1 MNRADPSRSAESGVA
16 ALLSDYRKFA
26 GARLWLALAL
36 MLSGA
41 VAEAFGLLMIVPLAT
56 IATGSSSASL
66 GRFTGWADNFP
77 ADQRLLIVLAL
88 FIGAMGL
95 RSLLLYA
102 RDVELA
108 RLEADYVASLR
119 LRSAATLARKGWSFA
134 SRIGQA
140 GMQSLLLNDVPRA
153 GLAINHVQ
161 ALLVA
166 AVMLAVQLTLA
177 AILSPKLTLVAL
189 LILVAGA
196 LLSVSWMRRGVES
209 GMALSETAEDSTS
222 SGFRLHAGLKA
233 ALAQGTV
240 HPFLDEYR
248 TSLAGVTDRNVQ
260 FTRDFSAARQMGA
273 LGAALA
279 AALLLFVGVQV
290 LALPFPVLIA
300 SLVLFARMSAPAQGL
315 QQSAQLVAAHAAAF
329 TAIEQRL
336 GPLGPP
342 AAAAPSAR
350 PLEWRELRLDG
361 VAFEHQPS
369 LGLPATSLRLKRGEW
384 IGLAGV
390 SGAGKTTLVDLVV
403 GLLSPEAGTIS
414 ADGRPLGGERLE
426 QWRAG
431 LAYVGQDGAV
441 FNDSV
446 RGNLLAEGAAA
457 DEDALWRALD
467 LAGLATRVRAFPQ
480 GLDESVGDRGSVLSG
495 GERQRLVLARALLRN
510 PTLLILDEATAA
522 LDAKGEAQLLK
533 RLRALKPRPAAI
545 VIAHRE
551 STLRH
556 CDSVIELQHDGREK
570 AAH

>member
-1 MNRADPSRSAESGVA
+1 MSRAQPGGVA

-41 VAEAFGLLMIVPLAT
+41 IAEGFGLLMIVPLAT
-56 IATGSSSASL
+56 IAMGERNTSL
-66 GRFTGWADNFP
+66 GRFTGWADQFP
-77 ADQRLLIVLAL
+77 ADQRFSIAL
-88 FIGAMGL
+88 GLFVGAMAV
-95 RSLLLYA
+95 RSALLYA
-102 RDVELA
+102 RDVQLA

-119 LRSAATLARKGWSFA
+119 LRSAATLARKGWPFA

-153 GLAINHVQ
+153 GLAINNVQ

-166 AVMLAVQLTLA
+166 AVMLAVQLTLTT
-177 AILSPKLTLVAL
+177 ILSPKLTAVAL
-189 LILVAGA
+189 LLLGAGA
-196 LLSVSWMRRGVES
+196 LLSVRWMRRGVKS
-209 GMALSETAEDSTS
+209 GIALSETADQSTS

-240 HPFLDEYR
+240 RPFLDEYR
-248 TSLAGVTDRNVQ
+248 SSLAAAVDRNVQ
-260 FTRDFSAARQMGA
+260 FARDFSAARQMGA

-290 LALPFPVLIA
+290 LALPFPILIT
-300 SLVLFARMSAPAQGL
+300 SLVLFARMSAPAQML
-315 QQSAQLVAAHAAAF
+315 QQSAQLLAANTQAF

-336 GPLGPP
+336 GPLEPP
-342 AAAAPSAR
+342 AEVPGPSQSR
-350 PLEWRELRLDG
+350 LDWSELRLDG
-361 VAFEHQPS
+361 VAYDYRQG
-369 LGLPATSLRLKRGEW
+369 LGLPRTSLSLNRGRW
-384 IGLAGV
+384 IGIDGR
-390 SGAGKTTLVDLVV
+390 SGAGKTTLVDLIV
-403 GLLSPEAGTIS
+403 GLLPPQAGTVA
-414 ADGRPLGGERLE
+414 ADGQPIEGERLE

-457 DEDALWRALD
+457 DDVDLWTVLE
-467 LAGLATRVRAFPQ
+467 LVGLGARVRAFPYGLNQ
-480 GLDESVGDRGSVLSG
+480 GVGDRGSQLSG

-510 PTLLILDEATAA
+510 PALLILDEATSA
-522 LDAKGEAQLLK
+522 LDPKAETQLLK
-533 RLRALKPRPAAI
+533 RVRALKPRPAAI

-551 STLRH
+551 STLGQ
-556 CDSVIELQHDGREK
+556 CDSVVQLDHGERAKSAD
-570 AAH
+570 